1 MPDLRQHRFSLL
13 GNSPVL
19 ANLPGIGRTFQRGF
33 ITSPLLNDAD
43 LARDFWKMNV
53 DIAVA
58 AVVSVRRVKTGLR
71 RSKRSD
77 LVVRVDWKM
86 GRRRFAAAHQRSGC
100 AHATIPVVATVKI

>member
-1 MPDLRQHRFSLL
+1 MD
-13 GNSPVL
+13 
-19 ANLPGIGRTFQRGF
+19 

-43 LARDFWKMNV
+43 LARGFWKMNV

-77 LVVRVDWKM
+77 LVVRVGWKM
-86 GRRRFAAAHQRSGC
+86 DRGVSPLRIKGPGALL
-100 AHATIPVVATVKI
+100 PLYP